1 VNIFSS
7 PYEIVRTE
15 MTVNRS
21 AFLFDAGIAV
31 TSYALHSG
39 EKHLPI
45 LDQSV
50 YFFDAWVMRMFPV
63 AVS

>member
-1 VNIFSS
+1 
-7 PYEIVRTE
+7 